1 MRRVNNLIIII
12 PQVTIELRF
21 RKSLA
26 QERFKSNLEFRY
38 QIIVASIK
46 FRIGIFVVIILLL
59 LPLCVSVLCWVL
71 VVWYGLNVIS
81 SLAII
86 WMSWLLYFNCVCV
99 SVCVYFLPWRE
110 FVCSLLHFLVILTF
124 LLIISKSSRCLEV
137 ELSRFSKRKL
147 VWRIKQ
153 AKETSHTLESSAWES
168 ETNIS
173 SCYI

>member
-71 VVWYGLNVIS
+71 VV
-81 SLAII
+81 
-86 WMSWLLYFNCVCV
+86 
-99 SVCVYFLPWRE
+99 
-110 FVCSLLHFLVILTF
+110 
-124 LLIISKSSRCLEV
+124 
-137 ELSRFSKRKL
+137 
-147 VWRIKQ
+147 
-153 AKETSHTLESSAWES
+153 
-168 ETNIS
+168 
-173 SCYI
+173 